1 MDLRMNLTDS
11 ANPEELQLV
20 AASGTLFRLLGVNAA
35 LGRTFDDED
44 DRVGA
49 DLVILL
55 GDSFWRRRFGADPSV
70 VGRSL
75 ELDGRSYR
83 VAGVLPS
90 GFTVLPPSSV
100 FPASVDAWVPLKPHL
115 PTRQRDARFLHALAR
130 LAPGRSLADAQ
141 HDMSGLSAIYTGE
154 YPQTYRPSAWS
165 FTVVPFQAEVVREA
179 RPVLLALSAIVA
191 IVFATAC
198 VNVANL
204 LLARGERR
212 RRELVLRIAL
222 GQGASCSCSS
232 RKRSCSQARA
242 AVLGSG
248 SRSSCP
254 SPSRRSIRPPCR
266 VLRRRPSMGGCSR
279 S

>member
-1 MDLRMNLTDS
+1 LSHDAAALSTVAGLMDLRMNLTDS

-70 VGRSL
+70 VGRSI

-115 PTRQRDARFLHALAR
+115 PTRQRDARFLHALRASHPAVR
-130 LAPGRSLADAQ
+130 LPTRS
-141 HDMSGLSAIYTGE
+141 MT
-154 YPQTYRPSAWS
+154 
-165 FTVVPFQAEVVREA
+165 
-179 RPVLLALSAIVA
+179 
-191 IVFATAC
+191 
-198 VNVANL
+198 
-204 LLARGERR
+204 
-212 RRELVLRIAL
+212 
-222 GQGASCSCSS
+222 
-232 RKRSCSQARA
+232 
-242 AVLGSG
+242 
-248 SRSSCP
+248 
-254 SPSRRSIRPPCR
+254 
-266 VLRRRPSMGGCSR
+266 
-279 S
+279 